1 MLLED
6 RIRLIL
12 ATFDHRNNQLILEQM
27 KFKLLLTLFIIGI
40 FSTLSFSQNYLPIE
54 KASSIR
60 FFINN
65 FGISTEGSFGG
76 LRGDIYFN
84 PYNLESSSF
93 EISLEAETV
102 YTKNRT
108 RDTHLKSKDFF
119 YVEKYPTIY
128 LISKS
133 ITRTGQEGLFW
144 FQGNLI
150 IKGVTREI
158 KFQFSAEK
166 ERSGYLFKGNF
177 SLNRRDFLIGSGS
190 LVLSN
195 NVQVA
200 IAVSTMKI

>member
-1 MLLED
+1 MKLK
-6 RIRLIL
+6 LIL
-12 ATFDHRNNQLILEQM
+12 ALM
-27 KFKLLLTLFIIGI
+27 IIGSL
-40 FSTLSFSQNYLPIE
+40 STRSFSQNYLPIE
-54 KASSIR
+54 KASSVR

-93 EISLEAETV
+93 EISLDAGTV

-108 RDTHLKSKDFF
+108 RDTHLKSKDYF
-119 YVEKYPTIY
+119 YVEKYPTIF

-150 IKGVTREI
+150 IKGVTKEV

-166 ERSGYLFKGNF
+166 ERSGYLFKGDF
-177 SLNRRDFLIGSGS
+177 SVNRRDFLIGSGS

-195 NVQVA
+195 NVQVM
-200 IAVSTMKI
+200 IAVSTMNK